1 MLRVLHLKKKC
12 RKDYKTLD
20 TVINIVKVE
29 IPWRKCNSM
38 KKTIELLKK
47 NNELTIIEDE
57 LDMYLEIPHL
67 AYAEVKKEDGGKAL
81 LFTNVVDKKNNKK
94 FDEPVF
100 MNVFGSYRRCEL
112 LFGRTIESV
121 ADEINKLLHMKPPSG
136 IADKISMASQLF
148 SLKNIFPTRLP
159 GKGECQEVQYLNDA
173 IDLYKLPVLTTWE
186 QDGGPFITMGQVYT
200 QSLDGDMVNLGMYRL
215 QVYDKNHLGMHW
227 QIHKDSSHFFDQYQK
242 AGKKMPVS
250 IAIGGDPLYTWC
262 ATAPLPYGVNELLM
276 YGLITKKPAK
286 LVKSLTTPLYI
297 PRDVDYV
304 IEGWVDTH
312 DLKVEGPFG
321 DHTGYYTLE
330 EPYPVMEVSAI
341 TTKKK
346 KVFLAT
352 VVGKPPL
359 EDKYMGWATGKIFFP
374 LLKTTAPDLIDYH
387 MPENAGFHN
396 LILAKMQPLYKGH
409 AKQFMHAFW
418 GVGQMSFVKHAIFVD
433 EKAPSLDNYESFAM
447 YVLNRFTPKCLFITE
462 GILDALDHSS
472 PETLVGGKLG
482 VDVTSANIVA
492 EPELINDNE
501 LLVDVKALIPDTV
514 NLHQYMTRT
523 KNPIAVITINKKKSA
538 QEYFEAL
545 KPLVNNLRIVVFVD
559 ALNNDIF
566 NPYMLVWRVTNN
578 IDAQRD
584 IYIHEL
590 MVGIDGTNK
599 NILDGY
605 TREWPDDV
613 ICTKSVINSLK
624 ERNIWDFDEKLEDKF
639 QI

>member
-1 MLRVLHLKKKC
+1 
-12 RKDYKTLD
+12 
-20 TVINIVKVE
+20 
-29 IPWRKCNSM
+29 M

-47 NNELTIIEDE
+47 NDE
-57 LDMYLEIPHL
+57 ITLIDEPLDIYLEIPHL

-81 LFTNVVDKKNNKK
+81 LFTNVIDKKTGSR
-94 FDEPVF
+94 FEEPVL
-100 MNVFGSYRRCEL
+100 MNVFSSYKRCEL
-112 LFGRTIESV
+112 LFGRTVESI
-121 ADEINKLLHMKPPSG
+121 ADEITKLLHMKPPSG
-136 IADKISMASQLF
+136 FGEKISMASQLF
-148 SLKNIFPTRLP
+148 SLKNIFPKRL
-159 GKGECQEVQYLNDA
+159 KGEGACQAVKYLDNE

-200 QSLDGDMVNLGMYRL
+200 QSLDGEMVNLGMYRL

-276 YGLITKKPAK
+276 YGLITKKPAR
-286 LVKSLTTPLYI
+286 LVKSKTTPLYI
-297 PRDVDYV
+297 PEDVDYV
-304 IEGWVDTH
+304 IEGWVDTSE
-312 DLKVEGPFG
+312 LKTEGPFG

-330 EPYPVMEVSAI
+330 EDYPVLEVSAI
-341 TTKKK
+341 TTKKE

-374 LLKTTAPDLIDYH
+374 LLKTTTPDLLDYH

-396 LILAKMQPLYKGH
+396 LILAKMEPLYKGH

-433 EKAPSLDNYESFAM
+433 EGAPSLENYESFAT
-447 YVLNRFTPKCLFITE
+447 YVLNRFTPKSMFITE

-482 VDVTSANIVA
+482 IDATAAHKVEAPTLLGD
-492 EPELINDNE
+492 DE
-501 LLVDVKALIPDTV
+501 LLTKVQELIPDAV
-514 NLHQYMTRT
+514 KLHQFMRRTSNPITVITLNKT
-523 KNPIAVITINKKKSA
+523 KNAR
-538 QEYFEAL
+538 EYFDAL
-545 KPLVNNLRIVVFVD
+545 ISLSTNMRIVVFVD
-559 ALNNDIF
+559 DEKNDVY
-566 NPYMLVWRVTNN
+566 NSYMLIWRVTNN
-578 IDAQRD
+578 IDAMRD
-584 IYIHEL
+584 IYTSGL
-590 MVGIDGTNK
+590 MVGVDGTNK
-599 NILDGY
+599 TPLDGY

-613 ICTKSVINSLK
+613 DCTPSVVDSLK
-624 ERNIWDFDEKLEDKF
+624 KKGIWNLDEKLLEKY
-639 QI
+639 QL